1 MTNKVSR
8 RYVAAKVAA
17 GVLLLSAFDAS
28 MSASASAQ
36 SPGAG
41 SMTIVESGALVGSA
55 PDASG
60 VVSYK
65 GIPYAA
71 PPVGPLRWR
80 APQPV
85 QPWAGVRNAQ
95 QYGHTCWQGTAFG
108 PVDNSQASEDCLTL
122 NVWSAARG
130 PGERRPVMVWLH
142 GGGFQFGTS
151 GDPRWEG
158 ANLAKKGVV
167 VVSINYRLGV
177 FGFLARTDLDSEA
190 PGQSS
195 GMYGIED
202 MIAALRWVKANAVAF
217 GGDPGNVTVF
227 GESAGA
233 HAVGI
238 LMASPMTGGLFSK
251 AIAESGAFW
260 ESPKGVMA
268 SHAAASQIGAQLGAA
283 SGGPQTL
290 ASLRAAPAAQ
300 LMADPTEPAYS
311 PSIDG
316 FVLPVDPET
325 RFAQGLQRDVPLL
338 EGQNA
343 DEGTIFAATSGIPGD
358 SAQDFVAAA
367 TTAFG
372 ASNIDRFLQLYPATS
387 NAQAQQSQVL
397 LTGDLVIAS
406 QTWQMA
412 NLHLRTLHA
421 PVYSYYFSQTSA
433 YNPLPIHVSEVP
445 YVFGDLVPNGHGAP
459 DASDVALSNAMSS
472 YWTNFAKTG
481 NPNGAGLPGW
491 PTYTGAG
498 GLVMGLATPL
508 QQQAEVGTA
517 RFEFLNSFRTP
528 GNLGFHF

>member
-1 MTNKVSR
+1 
-8 RYVAAKVAA
+8 
-17 GVLLLSAFDAS
+17 
-28 MSASASAQ
+28 MSALAASAGTGSIAMTQ
-36 SPGAG
+36 SGEIMG
-41 SMTIVESGALVGSA
+41 NA

-60 VVSYK
+60 VASYK

-80 APQPV
+80 EPQPV
-85 QPWAGVRNAQ
+85 QPWTGVRDAT

-108 PVDNSQASEDCLTL
+108 PVDNSQASEDCLTV
-122 NVWSAARG
+122 NVWTAAKG
-130 PGERRPVMVWLH
+130 PGARLPVMVWLH

-158 ANLAKKGVV
+158 ENLAAKGVV
-167 VVSINYRLGV
+167 VVSVNYRLGV
-177 FGFLARTDLDSEA
+177 LGFLARTDLDREA
-190 PGQSS
+190 PGHSS

-202 MIAALRWVKANAVAF
+202 MIAALRWVKANATAF

-238 LMASPMTGGLFSK
+238 LMASPMTAGLFSK

-260 ESPKGVMA
+260 ETPKGVMA
-268 SHAAASQIGAQLGAA
+268 SHAAAVQVGAQLGAA
-283 SGGPQTL
+283 SGPQTI
-290 ASLRAAPAAQ
+290 ASLRAMSAAQ
-300 LMADPTEPAYS
+300 VMADPTEPAYS
-311 PSIDG
+311 PSVDG
-316 FVLPVDPET
+316 FVLPADPES
-325 RFAQGLQRDVPLL
+325 RFAQGLQRAVPLL

-358 SAQDFVAAA
+358 SASDFISAA
-367 TTAFG
+367 TNAFG
-372 ASNIDRFLQLYPATS
+372 ASNIDRFLQLYPAAS
-387 NAQAQQSQVL
+387 DAQAKQSQVL
-397 LTGDLVIAS
+397 LSGDLVIAS

-412 NLHLRTLHA
+412 NLQLKSGHQ

-445 YVFGDLVPNGHGAP
+445 YVFGNLVPNGHGAP
-459 DASDVALSNAMSS
+459 DATDVALSNAMSS

-491 PTYTGAG
+491 PAYTGAG
-498 GLVMGLATPL
+498 GTVMGLATPL

-517 RFEFLNSFRTP
+517 RFQFLNSFRTP